1 MVSSDPEGA
10 IQALRKLLNGLWVM
24 LEVLEWSPVTQ
35 AGGAYRLSGSC
46 SITMVSE

>member
-35 AGGAYRLSGSC
+35 AGGAIQALRKLFNHNGL
-46 SITMVSE
+46 